1 MLMYFWR
8 IVCQGY
14 VPNFTDEQLAKRFFR
29 KPATIR
35 RWRARWEAKG
45 ILITSFRCQRTF
57 YEVNVL
63 ALQDAIQTAIA
74 EEEARDREA
83 KARRL
88 EKNTR
93 LFDEIGQK
101 LRSQWTKN
109 HLTSDQNDRLELITT
124 QGCTTS
130 IPLNQSFVQREPGNG
145 LATSNSGLAANGETF
160 RAARQFKADAK
171 PVSIF
176 SSSEQDLASQE
187 ALESNDLGQDKM
199 RLWMVEAARRLI
211 KQNGQQWNRNLQRLL
226 DGLETK
232 NIVRS
237 VSSLW
242 EQSQKG
248 NVRNAPKFLTRAVQR
263 KYCCTKGWSL
273 PEELPPGPLHF
284 NNPIPPTVRD
294 SLSFPDWL
302 PAWAKKLLESVIHQG
317 HHLSRYELV
326 DGGIQVW
333 TETDIQFIPHLT
345 GCSERLF

>member
-1 MLMYFWR
+1 MLMYLWR

-57 YEVNVL
+57 YEINLV
-63 ALQDAIQTAIA
+63 ALQDAIQAAIA
-74 EEEARDREA
+74 EEEAREMEA
-83 KARRL
+83 RARRL

-101 LRSQWTKN
+101 LRSQWAKN
-109 HLTSDQNDRLELITT
+109 HLVSDQNDRLELIKT
-124 QGCTTS
+124 QGSTTS
-130 IPLNQSFVQREPGNG
+130 IPLNQSFVLAKPGNG
-145 LATSNSGLAANGETF
+145 LADNNLDWAAEGRTSGNASRFQTE
-160 RAARQFKADAK
+160 AK
-171 PVSIF
+171 PASTR
-176 SSSEQDLASQE
+176 SSLEQGLELGTALDSKDLSQK
-187 ALESNDLGQDKM
+187 KM
-199 RLWMVEAARRLI
+199 YLWMAEAAKRLVE
-211 KQNGQQWNRNLQRLL
+211 QNGQQWNRNLQRLL

-232 NIVRS
+232 NIVRA

-242 EQSQKG
+242 EQIQKG
-248 NVRNAPKFLTRAVQR
+248 NVRNASKFLTRAVQR

-273 PEELPPGPLHF
+273 PDQLPGPLHCH
-284 NNPIPPTVRD
+284 NSSAPTVGEP
-294 SLSFPDWL
+294 LSFPDWL
-302 PAWAKKLLESVIHQG
+302 PAWAKKLLERMIHQG

-333 TETDIQFIPHLT
+333 TETDIQFIPHVT
-345 GCSERLF
+345 GG